1 MPDAEGNEMNIS
13 GSAAVVTGGSSG
25 LGAAAARAL
34 ARAGAKVALLDTNMD
49 GAESVAEEIGGF
61 ATYCDVSDPVGARGA
76 LALAA
81 GHNGLPRILV
91 NCAGITIGRVPLVGG
106 EADARFRA
114 FERVMRINLNG
125 TINMLSLVAEQMTG
139 LEPLAQGE
147 RGVVIMTASVAAYD
161 GQIGMCGYSASKGGV
176 VSLTLPAARELAE
189 YGIRVNSVAPGYFD
203 TPMIGGLPE
212 YVRSGVASNFV
223 FPRRFGTTGEYGQL
237 VVHIAENSM
246 LNGETIRLDGGM
258 RFPPTFNT
266 GGPHG
271 S

>member
-1 MPDAEGNEMNIS
+1 MKIS
-13 GSAAVVTGGSSG
+13 GIPAIVTGASSG

-34 ARAGAKVALLDTNMD
+34 AREGAKVALLDTNMD
-49 GAESVAEEIGGF
+49 GARSVAEEIGGF
-61 ATYCDVSDPVGARGA
+61 ATYCDVSDPAGAGAA

-81 GHNGLPRILV
+81 ERNGLPRILV

-106 EADARFRA
+106 DVGARFAA

-125 TINMLSLVAEQMTG
+125 TLNMLSLVADQMME

-147 RGVVIMTASVAAYD
+147 RGLVIMTASVAAYD
-161 GQIGMCGYSASKGGV
+161 GQIGMSGYSASKGGI

-189 YGIRVNSVAPGYFD
+189 HGIRVNTIAPGYFD
-203 TPMIGGLPE
+203 TPILDGVPE
-212 YVRSGVASNFV
+212 YVRAGVASSFV
-223 FPRRFGTTGEYGQL
+223 FPKRFGAAEEYAQL
-237 VVHIAENSM
+237 AVHIIGNKM

-266 GGPHG
+266 GGA
-271 S
+271 SVN